1 MSSVEE
7 RIRDIIEVAISNEE
21 NAEQFYRESAETVQ
35 LEHARKTLLE
45 LAREEVSHADF
56 LRKVLNE
63 GFEQILEHQPE
74 ASVEEVRIV
83 DYLSV
88 PELNAYSNLQ
98 DILTVAMK
106 REQIA
111 FEFYDSMAAMVNEPE
126 LKRVL
131 NKLAEVE
138 AGHKTRL
145 QDIYEREFFQ
155 EN

>member
-7 RIRDIIEVAISNEE
+7 KIREIITVAISNEE
-21 NAEQFYRESAETVQ
+21 NAEQFYREAAETVK
-35 LEHARKTLLE
+35 LDHARKTLLE

-63 GFEQILEHQPE
+63 GFEQILQHRPD
-74 ASVEEVRIV
+74 ASVDDVHIV
-83 DYLSV
+83 DYLSI

-111 FEFYDSMAAMVNEPE
+111 FEFYDSMAQMVTEPK
-126 LKRVL
+126 LKGVL

>member
-7 RIRDIIEVAISNEE
+7 KIREIIAVAISNEE
-21 NAEQFYRESAETVQ
+21 NAEQFYREAAETVK
-35 LEHARKTLLE
+35 LHHARKTLLE

-56 LRKVLNE
+56 LRKVLHE
-63 GFEQILEHQPE
+63 GFEQILEHQAE
-74 ASVEEVRIV
+74 ASVDDVRIV

-111 FEFYDSMAAMVNEPE
+111 FEFYDSMATMVSEPK
-126 LKRVL
+126 LKGVL

-145 QDIYEREFFQ
+145 QEMYEREFYPEF
-155 EN
+155 